1 MKTFVNMLP
10 QSYRRQNLVRL
21 RFVQWAP
28 VWILV
33 FAGAASAYW
42 TENIHYKAD
51 LDGMRMKERRYAPVE
66 KLSAELGT
74 IRLQLT
80 DLQKQEAV
88 AAELVSSRPV
98 LSLVGVVSRSARECG
113 GNLRVSNFKLQ
124 AGASAGVLSG
134 QRPDTAA
141 ATTRLLVLE
150 GTAQDNLAV
159 PKFVA
164 LLRRANV
171 FERVE
176 LKSSKEETSQGD
188 RGHSFHIECSF

>member
-10 QSYRRQNLVRL
+10 QNYRRQNLVRL

-51 LDGMRMKERRYAPVE
+51 LDTMRMKERRYAPVE

-74 IRLQLT
+74 IRRQLT

-88 AAELVSSRPV
+88 AAELVSSRPI
-98 LSLVGVVSRSARECG
+98 LSLVGVVSRSAHECG
-113 GNLRVSNFKLQ
+113 GDLRVSKFKLQ
-124 AGASAGVLSG
+124 ASAHSGVLSG
-134 QRPDTAA
+134 QRPDTVAA
-141 ATTRLLVLE
+141 ATRLLVLE
-150 GTAQDNLAV
+150 GTAQDNLAI
-159 PKFVA
+159 PKFVGF
-164 LLRRANV
+164 LRQANV
-171 FERVE
+171 FDRVE
-176 LKSSKEETSQGD
+176 LKSSKEQTSQGD